1 MSERVSVLFLQE
13 IRECRNVRTRES
25 HGPIWNGGFSSTER
39 KRERRREG
47 GKEGR
52 GRVISDVIEFRSG
65 PFCGAAAA
73 VVVKRDGMIAIPRQ
87 ADAPSRSPCRRR
99 HLRACRREAQV
110 FQRRRW
116 DLDLCYLESNLQKPY
131 LLLHCIGSER
141 ENSLETTYNAG
152 KLGKTWQ
159 NKIYETVKSWHD
171 NSP

>member
-1 MSERVSVLFLQE
+1 MFAPGRAT
-13 IRECRNVRTRES
+13 VRFGMVDFPRLKE
-25 HGPIWNGGFSSTER
+25 
-39 KRERRREG
+39 REREG
-47 GKEGR
+47 ETEGR

-73 VVVKRDGMIAIPRQ
+73 VVKRDGMIAIPRQ

-116 DLDLCYLESNLQKPY
+116 DLDLCYLESNLQKLY
-131 LLLHCIGSER
+131 LLHCIGSER